1 LTSLAN
7 RPYPPGM
14 RVIVRSLAVLTV
26 LSGIV
31 VVGLLARA
39 PRSTPQEAVRTAASQ
54 PGPPRPLPPD
64 WTARVLKCSRE
75 VFPGSPRLQ
84 TASVMPLVRRYAA
97 RFDVDPL
104 TILAVI
110 QVESQFD
117 PKAVSS
123 AGAIGLMQLQP
134 ATARALAADL
144 GLQWSGDDLLYDPDV
159 NVMLGTYYLR
169 NLFDRFGDPDAALA
183 AYCSGPTLVE
193 ARRGIA
199 ASSVPLGYSD
209 RVWDVLTN
217 LQAVTSL

>member
-1 LTSLAN
+1 
-7 RPYPPGM
+7 M
-14 RVIVRSLAVLTV
+14 RVVVRSLAVLTV

-31 VVGLLARA
+31 LAGLLARVSPGVPPDSA
-39 PRSTPQEAVRTAASQ
+39 RAAAIAAASA
-54 PGPPRPLPPD
+54 RALPPD
-64 WTARVLKCSRE
+64 WTARVLRCSRE
-75 VFPGSPRLQ
+75 VFPGAPRMRA
-84 TASVMPLVRRYAA
+84 ASVMPIVRRYAA
-97 RFDVDPL
+97 RFGVDPL
-104 TILAVI
+104 TVLAVI

-123 AGAIGLMQLQP
+123 AGAMGLMQVQP
-134 ATARALAADL
+134 ETARGLAADL
-144 GLQWSGDDLLYDPDV
+144 GLQWTGDDLLFDPDV

-169 NLFDRFGDPDAALA
+169 NLMDRFGDPDAALA

-217 LQAVTSL
+217 LQAAAAL